1 VTDPRIANAPATPSP
16 QRREFLSTAIGGAL
30 AAGGLARSGPA
41 RAQKKYGPG
50 VSDTEIR
57 IGQTI
62 PYSGG
67 ASFFGIAGRVQLAY
81 VKRVNAAG
89 GVNGRKI
96 NLISLDDGF
105 SPPKT
110 IEMTRKLVE
119 QDEVLAL
126 MGSVGTPGNVAI
138 SKYVNGAKVPHV
150 VVASG
155 STKLLDPAALPWTA
169 PFYPSQGVEGRIYA
183 KYLLQNFPNAK
194 VGLLY
199 QNDDYGKGVVEGF
212 KKGLGNRGS
221 MIVKDL
227 TYELTDATVESQII
241 DLHSAGVDF
250 FFQATTPKFA
260 AQAIRK
266 AYTLKWKPAHILIS
280 NASSVAGTLKVA
292 GLEASTGLITS
303 LTYKYPGDPIW
314 NQDKGMLEY
323 FAFMKQWMPGDDAND
338 SVAGNGYTMIMM
350 TVELLRRCGDDLTRE
365 DLLRQAL
372 NIREFELPLLM
383 PGVRINTTP
392 DDRTPFKQSWL
403 GRFDG
408 SNWVPFGDPIDVRQA

>member
-1 VTDPRIANAPATPSP
+1 MKTTKDQFEITQAPSA
-16 QRREFLSTAIGGAL
+16 RRGFLSAAIAGAA
-30 AAGGLARSGPA
+30 AAGLSRGTSAW
-41 RAQKKYGPG
+41 AQKKYGPG

-57 IGQTI
+57 IGQTM
-62 PYSGG
+62 PYSGP
-67 ASFFGIAGRVQLAY
+67 ASLFGIAGRIQTAY
-81 VKRVNAAG
+81 VKMINASG
-89 GVNGRKI
+89 GINGRKI

-119 QDEVLAL
+119 QDEVFAL

-138 SKYVNGAKVPHV
+138 SKYVNNAKVPHL

-155 STKLLDPAALPWTA
+155 SAKLLDPAGLPWTA
-169 PFYPSQGVEGRIYA
+169 PFYPAQSVEGRIYA

-199 QNDDYGKGVVEGF
+199 QNDEYGKGVVDGM
-212 KKGLGNRGS
+212 KKAMGARTS
-221 MIVKDL
+221 MIVKEL
-227 TYELTDATVESQII
+227 TYELTDPTVDPQII
-241 DLHSAGVDF
+241 EMQNAGVDF

-266 AYTLKWKPAHILIS
+266 AASMNWKPVHILIS
-280 NASSVAGTLKVA
+280 NASSVAGTLKQA
-292 GLEASTGLITS
+292 GFEASKGLITS
-303 LTYKYPGDPIW
+303 LTYKYPGDPMW
-314 NQDKGMLEY
+314 ANDKGMLDY
-323 FAFMKQWMPGDDAND
+323 YAFMKQWMPGDDPND
-338 SVAGNGYTMIMM
+338 SVAANGYTMIMM
-350 TVELLRRCGDDLTRE
+350 SVELLRRCGDELTRE
-365 DLLRQAL
+365 NVLKQAL
-372 NIREFELPLLM
+372 NVKEFELPMLL

-408 SNWVPFGDPIDVRQA
+408 TNWVPFGSAIDVRQA